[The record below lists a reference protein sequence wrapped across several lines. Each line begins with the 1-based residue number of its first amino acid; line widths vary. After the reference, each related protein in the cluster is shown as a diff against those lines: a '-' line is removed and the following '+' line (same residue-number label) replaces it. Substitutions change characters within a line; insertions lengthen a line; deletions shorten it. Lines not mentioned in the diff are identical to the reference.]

1 MKLLKT
7 RCVAVAAAGTLAAG
21 LLMGCGS
28 SVDHDEVVASV
39 GDSQISYGVAN
50 FYARMMQSRYENYYT
65 SLTGETPA
73 EFWLQQWD
81 GGTYENYVKGNLME
95 DLENLYL
102 LRQHADEYDVALT
115 EEEEKDIAKAA
126 ADFEEDNALEA
137 KEIVSGYAK
146 YIQEYL
152 ELATIEEKM
161 DAPMK
166 EGVDE
171 DIPDEEAAQKSLK
184 YVYFSYNKEGDD
196 GENESMSDDEKKE
209 QKKNAEKFAKALKD
223 SEEKDIDKAAKEEDL
238 EVETVTFDSESTA
251 PYVDFIK
258 AADKLKE
265 NEVTDAIES
274 DNGLY
279 VGVLTSLFDQE
290 ATDAEKERIIRD
302 RKDEQYDS
310 LLEKWRE
317 ETEITLNEE
326 VWEKIGFAYQGI
338 AIPKDEKDTEN
349 DTADES
355 SSAEDDTEAEEDEND
370 TGAEEDEN
378 DDAQPENAGEDD
390 AQE

>member
-1 MKLLKT
+1 MKLLRT
-7 RCVAVAAAGTLAAG
+7 RCAAVAAAGTLAAG
-21 LLMGCGS
+21 LLTGCGS
-28 SVDHDEVVASV
+28 SVDHDEVVATI
-39 GDSQISYGVAN
+39 GDAQLSYGVAN

-81 GGTYENYVKGNLME
+81 GGSYENYVKRNLME

-115 EEEEKDIAKAA
+115 EAEEKDIAKAA
-126 ADFEEDNALEA
+126 ADFEEGNALEA
-137 KEIVSGYAK
+137 KEVVSGYAK

-171 DIPDEEAAQKSLK
+171 NVPDEEAAQKSLK
-184 YVYFSYNKEGDD
+184 YVYFSYNKEGED
-196 GENESMSDDEKKE
+196 GKSESMSDDEKKE
-209 QKKNAEKFAKALKD
+209 QKEKAEKFAKDLQE
-223 SEEKDIDKAAKEEDL
+223 SEKKDIDKAAKEDDL

-274 DNGLY
+274 DGGLY
-279 VGVLTSLFDQE
+279 VGLLTSLFDQE

-317 ETEITLNEE
+317 EAEITLNEE
-326 VWEKIGFAYQGI
+326 VWGKIGFAYQGI
-338 AIPKDEKDTEN
+338 AIPKDDKDDKDDKKAEN
-349 DTADES
+349 ETADEAS
-355 SSAEDDTEAEEDEND
+355 SDQEDTEAEDGTDDEEQPED
-370 TGAEEDEN
+370 AEEE
-378 DDAQPENAGEDD
+378 DAQK
-390 AQE
+390 